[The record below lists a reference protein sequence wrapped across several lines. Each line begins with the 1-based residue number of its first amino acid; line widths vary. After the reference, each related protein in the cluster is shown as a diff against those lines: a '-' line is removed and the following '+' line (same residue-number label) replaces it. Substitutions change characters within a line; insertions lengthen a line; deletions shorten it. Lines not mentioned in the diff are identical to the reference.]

1 NNACVD
7 TSSNPANCGTC
18 FNACPTGQL
27 CSGGACVGCDATH
40 PCQPGQCCD
49 NGSCTTFCSG
59 GQVRSGRACLPF
71 GVTHPCGAG
80 HCCDTATGT
89 CVTTCVGGCCENGA
103 CKATCSSGCCDKNA
117 TPPTCVAG
125 TANTACGSLGDCD
138 NCESAASKGPF
149 CLKINNTQTCGCN
162 AN

>member
-1 NNACVD
+1 CVD
-7 TSSNPANCGTC
+7 CTQSAQGHVCLSNQQCGCNQDSDCAGGVCDTVHHTCAQCTAGTC
-18 FNACPTGQL
+18 P
-27 CSGGACVGCDATH
+27 S
-40 PCQPGQCCD
+40 
-49 NGSCTTFCSG
+49 
-59 GQVRSGRACLPF
+59 
-71 GVTHPCGAG
+71 G

-149 CLKINNTQTCGCN
+149 CL
-162 AN
+162 